1 MNGKS
6 AHPLTK
12 EEIKERLSSVL
23 ADKTLQLVL
32 LFGSLATGKGHRRS
46 DVDIGFLFDSAT
58 DILDLTNKVTRFLG
72 NDKVDVVDLRRA
84 SPLLR
89 FAAARKGIIL
99 YEREPGLFSRF
110 YSLSYRMYVGTK
122 KLRDA
127 RDMAVRR
134 FLHSGGHG

>member
-6 AHPLTK
+6 TPPLTK
-12 EEIKERLSSVL
+12 EEIKERLWSVL

-99 YEREPGLFSRF
+99 YERDPGLFSRF
-110 YSLSYRMYVGTK
+110 YSLSYRMYVDTK

>member
-6 AHPLTK
+6 APPLTK

-72 NDKVDVVDLRRA
+72 NDNVDVVDLRRA

-89 FAAARKGIIL
+89 FAAARNGIIL

-110 YSLSYRMYVGTK
+110 YSLSYRMYVDTK

>member
-6 AHPLTK
+6 APLLTR
-12 EEIKERLSSVL
+12 EEIGERLSGL
-23 ADKTLQLVL
+23 FADQTLQLVL

-46 DVDIGFLFDSAT
+46 DADIGFLFDSPT
-58 DILDLTNKVTRFLG
+58 DIMGLTNKVTRLLG
-72 NDKVDVVDLRRA
+72 NDNVDVVDLRRA

-89 FAAARKGIIL
+89 FAAAGKGIVL

-110 YSLSYRMYVGTK
+110 YSLSYRMYVDTK

-127 RDMAVRR
+127 RDTVIRR
-134 FLHSGGHG
+134 FLQSGGRE